1 MKKLVE
7 FARQVPDF
15 GRRVMTEIG
24 LAVIDAIF
32 DSAPPSSFAYKVPRQ
47 GAVEARAPKH
57 PEHSRKAPCHVRIP
71 SKMRELSPH
80 SPRTP

>member
-32 DSAPPSSFAYKVPRQ
+32 DSAPPSSFAYKVARAEPQRIPKHATAPRQ
-47 GAVEARAPKH
+47 ERVLSVHPAPSQRAFN
-57 PEHSRKAPCHVRIP
+57 AFY
-71 SKMRELSPH
+71 
-80 SPRTP
+80 